1 MKSLIFGYGQTGK
14 SFENYLND
22 KNINFDVYDDDK
34 SKLSEPNQQ
43 KNITPSFN
51 NLKDYNEIY
60 ISPGIKLENYLT
72 KEEISNLNLKSDLD
86 IFFLEHNSFK
96 IGITGTNGKSTLV
109 HFLEQALNH
118 SSSAIALG
126 NIGNP
131 LLDNL
136 NHQNKYSV
144 IEASSY
150 QLDKMENNL
159 FDLAIITNI
168 EPDHIQFHGT
178 FQKYKETKLKI
189 CRNQIKTIFCDGSDY
204 ESIAKKIAQDLEP
217 NSSYENLEFSLLPH
231 RLEKFLERFIDDSKS
246 TNSSSLRH
254 ALSKLKF
261 SGVLIMCG
269 DPDKECLSKI
279 NIKGPNKVYIFGKHR
294 KDLMKIVQH
303 HNIKDFSTLDEVLQ
317 DLKNLNDSSKILFSP
332 GNPSGKDFQNFIERG
347 QYFKNKV
354 LEYFG
359 E

>member
-14 SFENYLND
+14 SFEKYL
-22 KNINFDVYDDDK
+22 KNKNKIFDIYDDDK
-34 SKLSEPNQQ
+34 SKLSEAYQE
-43 KNITPSFN
+43 KNIIPSFK
-51 NLKDYNEIY
+51 NLKDYQDIY
-60 ISPGIKLENYLT
+60 ISPGVKLENYLT

-86 IFFLEHNSFK
+86 AFFLEHNSFK
-96 IGITGTNGKSTLV
+96 IGVTGTNGKSTLV

-131 LLDNL
+131 VLDNL
-136 NHQNKYSV
+136 DHRSKYSV
-144 IEASSY
+144 IEVSSY
-150 QLDKMENNL
+150 QLDKMKNNL

-168 EPDHIQFHGT
+168 ETDHIKFHGT
-178 FQKYKETKLKI
+178 FQKYKEAKLKI
-189 CRNQIKTIFCDGSDY
+189 CRDQIKTIFCEGHDY
-204 ESIAKKIAQDLEP
+204 ETIATKIAQDLEP
-217 NSSYENLEFSLLPH
+217 NSSYDDLKFSFLPH
-231 RLEKFLERFIDDSKS
+231 RLEEFSERFIDDSKS

-269 DPDKECLSKI
+269 DPNKECLDEM
-279 NIKGPNKVYIFGKHR
+279 NIEGPNKVYIFGKHR
-294 KDLMKIVQH
+294 KDLVKVFKH
-303 HNIKDFSTLDEVLQ
+303 NNIKDFTTLDEVLK

-332 GNPSGKDFQNFIERG
+332 GNPSGKDFQNFSERG
-347 QYFKNKV
+347 QHFKNKV